1 MKWNIINDLDNNIR
15 VHKRMKITKELLSS
29 YSSNQ
34 ININVDGKSSLERM
48 FKMNHL
54 LDWVSYYLALLNSVD
69 PTPVNRIS
77 QLKER
82 LVDK

>member
-1 MKWNIINDLDNNIR
+1 
-15 VHKRMKITKELLSS
+15 MKITKELLSS
-29 YSSNQ
+29 YSWNQ

-48 FKMNHL
+48 FKMIHL

-69 PTPVNRIS
+69 PTPVNTIS